1 MYRQCLLQGQY
12 LRRLWSAPA
21 SNELI
26 CSHGARDDYL
36 LRQITRVGVEGSGCV
51 GVDEDVCVG
60 VGVVVGVVVGG
71 GCAVRAVI
79 GGEVNVVA

>member
-1 MYRQCLLQGQY
+1 MYRQCLLQRQY

-60 VGVVVGVVVGG
+60 VGVVVGG

-79 GGEVNVVA
+79 GGEVNFVV